1 MKVIGI
7 TGRKRHG
14 KGEVGNAI
22 CALVPGAKAIGYA
35 DKLKISMMRA
45 LGFNRPEPELIA
57 LADSIKLDAT
67 ISMWYREPGE
77 NEKWQHDLT
86 GRELFQWY
94 GTEGGRETFGD
105 TFWID
110 QVLPK
115 LSGSTPYGRYGDMV
129 DILLQA
135 KYPQTP
141 VLAITDLRFD
151 NEAQRVLDYGGE
163 VWNVVRPGVEGGDS
177 HSSEAGVSPGLITR
191 TIDNS
196 STLDHLIWKVEC
208 ALELAGVLE
217 PS

>member
-1 MKVIGI
+1 MKIIGI

-22 CALVPGAKAIGYA
+22 CQFVPGAKAVGYA
-35 DKLKISMMRA
+35 DKLKISVMRA
-45 LGFNRPEPELIA
+45 LGFARPEAELIA
-57 LADSIKLDAT
+57 LADSLKVDSHLQLT
-67 ISMWYREPGE
+67 YHEPGE
-77 NEKWQHDLT
+77 DGFTFHDLT
-86 GRELFQWY
+86 GRQLLQWY

-115 LSGSTPYGRYGDMV
+115 PSEHPSRDIRDISNGVELTDRYPGV
-129 DILLQA
+129 
-135 KYPQTP
+135 P

-151 NEAQRVLDYGGE
+151 NEAQRVLAHGGE
-163 VWNVVRPGVEGGDS
+163 VWNVVRPGLEGGDS
-177 HSSEAGVSPGLITR
+177 HASEAGVRPNLITR

-196 STLDHLIWKVEC
+196 STLDHLAWRVEC
-208 ALELAGVLE
+208 ALELAGVIQ